1 MGALT
6 SLLISLILGPYII
19 SYLKEKQF
27 YQSIREDGPQSHLD
41 DKNATPTM
49 GGLIIISSI
58 VISTLLW
65 SDLSNEYV
73 LLLLFGILSFG
84 SIGFYDD
91 YKKLIE
97 GRSDGIKGRFK
108 LLFQFIS
115 ASLITIYLYLYMDT
129 GEISSVMPFL
139 KDNSI
144 YLGLLFIPWSIF
156 ILVGSSNAVNL
167 TDGLDGLAIF
177 LVY

>member
-1 MGALT
+1 MLLSLFQYLSEYYSGFNVFQYLTLRIVMGALT

-65 SDLSNEYV
+65 S
-73 LLLLFGILSFG
+73 
-84 SIGFYDD
+84 
-91 YKKLIE
+91 
-97 GRSDGIKGRFK
+97 
-108 LLFQFIS
+108 
-115 ASLITIYLYLYMDT
+115 
-129 GEISSVMPFL
+129 
-139 KDNSI
+139 
-144 YLGLLFIPWSIF
+144 GL
-156 ILVGSSNAVNL
+156 
-167 TDGLDGLAIF
+167 T
-177 LVY
+177 